1 MAMAK
6 NLIVQSKSSNIIN
19 GDIKNLNHLNYQ
31 IIYIYIYKLKRVV
44 LKWYFSIKKN
54 ILNMTINVT
63 M

>member
-1 MAMAK
+1 MAK

-31 IIYIYIYKLKRVV
+31 IIYIYIYIKIKEGSFEMVFIYKR
-44 LKWYFSIKKN
+44 N

>member
-1 MAMAK
+1 MAK

-31 IIYIYIYKLKRVV
+31 IIYIYIYIYKLKMVV

-54 ILNMTINVT
+54 ILDMTINVT

>member
-31 IIYIYIYKLKRVV
+31 IIYKYIYIYIYKLKRVV
-44 LKWYFSIKKN
+44 LKWYLSIKE
-54 ILNMTINVT
+54 IF
-63 M
+63 

>member
-31 IIYIYIYKLKRVV
+31 IIYIYIKIKDGSFEMVFLY
-44 LKWYFSIKKN
+44 KKN

>member
-31 IIYIYIYKLKRVV
+31 IIYIYIYKKKLKRVI
-44 LKWYFSIKKN
+44 LKWYFSIKK
-54 ILNMTINVT
+54 IF
-63 M
+63 